1 MNVTKITPVVLA
13 WKSQPRTRLTMDQ
26 TTKGRCRVA
35 AQLATS
41 HLNLIALQS
50 TLRRRKAKVMLRN
63 GVMRVTLQ
71 TCRMRAGASGGLRC
85 VTATGSLRGG

>member
-1 MNVTKITPVVLA
+1 MDVAKITPVVLA
-13 WKSQPRTRLTMDQ
+13 WKSQPRTRLMMDQ
-26 TTKGRCRVA
+26 TMKRHCRVA

-50 TLRRRKAKVMLRN
+50 TLRLRKAKVMLRN

-71 TCRMRAGASGGLRC
+71 TCRMCAGASRGLRC
-85 VTATGSLRGG
+85 VTATGLLRGG